1 MLTSTL
7 FVSNIHC
14 PSCVAYVQDTLRSLP
29 GIQRI
34 DVSIVDHRIEVQH
47 IEQADLG
54 KTIADVLIKAAFQVQ
69 HVSTT
74 DTDGRTITEHSY
86 GEESRATRS
95 FPLFMSRAE
104 RKHIENCNACQ
115 ATMSQSR
122 KKRQSWRDV
131 LTRARGALKQSTSK
145 SGKSEKSQDLES
157 GPRVTHVDGA
167 VDSGPS
173 RFTASLSVGGMTCGS
188 CVSNIKNTVDK
199 MKGVITT
206 TVDLLSNSAVI
217 EYSGKKDKIN
227 DIVETIEDIGYEA
240 TVVAL
245 DETFT
250 STHSGSDLMRASISI
265 EGMTCSS
272 CVNAVTEG
280 LKSLP
285 FVTAVSVNLVSNNA
299 SVDFSGAD
307 NLDKILEVIDGLGYD
322 ATKEDLQTV
331 DQVQTKTSSERTI
344 QIRVDGIFCEH
355 CPVNIEAAVF
365 KAFGD
370 SLTISTLP
378 SLRNP
383 VMTVSYI
390 PNPPQL
396 TARHILSV
404 IGASHDSFSASI
416 FQPPTQEER
425 SQSMRRRE
433 QRHILLRLLFTLII
447 AIPTFVIGIVFMSLV
462 PSNNPSRQWLEQPV
476 WAGNVTREEWALL
489 IMTTPVMFFG
499 ADLFHRR
506 ALKEIRALWRP
517 GSPTPILRRF
527 YRFGSMNLLISAGT
541 AVAYFSSLAVL
552 IMDAKSAPASDRRSS
567 DTYFDSVIFLSLFI
581 LVGRFL
587 EAYSKAKTGD
597 AVGLLTGLRPKEA
610 VLIGSETDEKGIVT
624 TRVGTDLL
632 EIGDIV
638 NVPHGE
644 SPPTDGTIA
653 QDGTFLFNESSLT
666 GESKPVKKVMGDKI
680 FTGSVN
686 VSQAVRMKVTD
697 IGGTSMLD
705 QIVEVVRKGQAKR
718 APIERIA
725 DMITGYFV
733 PVITLIAIVTWVVWL
748 ALGESGT
755 LPKHWLD
762 VRQGG
767 WAFWSLEFA
776 IAVFVVA
783 CPCGIGLAAPT
794 ALYVGGGLAAKL
806 GILVQGGGEAF
817 QEASKINAI
826 VFDKTGT
833 LTEGQMKVTDFGELQ
848 QEQNVES
855 HTIAL
860 TLAKALEEIS
870 THPIARA
877 VVSYCEDQL
886 TDLAPAIIEKAEIQE
901 ISGSGLSGTFTL
913 RLSGHDRLYQY
924 FAAIGNERFLT
935 ELANERNPHKFDN
948 SLLGPAVSGYQ
959 NSGRSIALLAL
970 QKLNDDENGSGFAH
984 SFQPANLFAIADPV
998 RDNALAV
1005 LDALRENHHIEV
1017 YMCTG
1022 DNVNTARAIAAQIG
1036 IPPSNIR
1043 AGVLPQEKAEFVQSL
1058 QTPTSTGSQNVHQ
1071 RRRIVAFVGDGTN
1084 DTPALAAADVSIALS
1099 SGSDVAV
1106 GTASFILLNSDLET
1120 ILQLVKLAGRVFRR
1134 VKMNFAWALVY
1145 NVCLVPVAAGV
1156 TYAAGQWRL
1165 GPVWASAAMAASSI
1179 SVVLS
1184 SLALRW
1190 DFGRVVRLGGSK
1202 K

>member
-14 PSCVAYVQDTLRSLP
+14 PSCVAYVQDTLRSRP

-54 KTIADVLIKAAFQVQ
+54 KTIADVLIRAAFQVQ

-74 DTDGRTITEHSY
+74 DTDGRKIAEHSY
-86 GEESRATRS
+86 EESSQPTRS

-115 ATMSQSR
+115 ATMSR
-122 KKRQSWRDV
+122 GHRKRQSWRDV
-131 LTRARGALKQSTSK
+131 LTRATGAVKPSTSMRSK
-145 SGKSEKSQDLES
+145 NEQSHDLES
-157 GPRVTHVDGA
+157 GGGVAQANGA
-167 VDSGPS
+167 ADARPS
-173 RFTASLSVGGMTCGS
+173 RFTATLSVGGMTCGS
-188 CVSNIKNTVDK
+188 CVSNINNAVGT
-199 MKGVITT
+199 MKEVITT
-206 TVDLLSNSAVI
+206 SVDLLSNSAVI
-217 EYSGKKDKIN
+217 EYSGEKSKIN

-240 TVVAL
+240 TVVEL
-245 DETFT
+245 NESST
-250 STHSGSDLMRASISI
+250 STKPASDSMRAGISI

-272 CVNAVTEG
+272 CVNTITEG
-280 LKSLP
+280 LTSLP
-285 FVTAVSVNLVSNNA
+285 FVSSVAVNLVSNNA

-307 NLDKILEVIDGLGYD
+307 NLEKILEAIEDLGFD
-322 ATKEDLQTV
+322 ATKEDLQAL
-331 DQVQTKTSSERTI
+331 DRVQTKTSSERTI

-355 CPVNIEAAVF
+355 CPKNIETALF
-365 KAFGD
+365 KAFGNA
-370 SLTISTLP
+370 LTISTVP
-378 SLRNP
+378 SQSNP

-390 PNPPQL
+390 PNPPQF
-396 TARHILSV
+396 TARNILSV
-404 IGASHDSFSASI
+404 IDASHESFSASI
-416 FQPPTQEER
+416 FQPPTQEQR

-433 QRHILLRLLFTLII
+433 QRHILLRLLFTFVV

-462 PSNNPSRQWLEQPV
+462 PSNNSSRQWLEQPV
-476 WAGNVTREEWALL
+476 WAGSVTREEWALF

-541 AVAYFSSLAVL
+541 SVAYFSSLAVL
-552 IMDAKSAPASDRRSS
+552 ILDAKSTPSSNRRSS
-567 DTYFDSVIFLSLFI
+567 DTYFDSVTFLSFFI

-610 VLIGSETDEKGIVT
+610 LLASSETDEKGIVT
-624 TRVGTDLL
+624 TKISTELL
-632 EIGDIV
+632 EMGDV
-638 NVPHGE
+638 VSVPHGE

-653 QDGTFLFNESSLT
+653 QEGTFLFNESSLT
-666 GESKPVKKVMGDKI
+666 GESKPVRKVMGDKI
-680 FTGSVN
+680 FTGSIN
-686 VSQAVRMKVTD
+686 VSQAVKMKVTD
-697 IGGTSMLD
+697 IGGASMLD

-725 DMITGYFV
+725 DIITGYFV
-733 PVITLIAIVTWVVWL
+733 PVITFIAIVTWIIWL

-755 LPKHWLD
+755 LPKGWLD

-767 WAFWSLEFA
+767 WPFWSLEFA

-817 QEASKINAI
+817 QEASNINAI

-833 LTEGQMKVTDFGELQ
+833 LTEGQMKVTDFGDLQ
-848 QEQNVES
+848 NEHHVDS

-860 TLAKALEEIS
+860 TLAKALEEVS

-877 VVSYCEDQL
+877 IATYCEEHL
-886 TDLAPAIIEKAEIQE
+886 TDVAPAIIEKADIQE
-901 ISGSGLSGTFTL
+901 SSGSGLSGTFTL
-913 RLSGHDRLYQY
+913 RLSGHDHPNQY
-924 FAAIGNERFLT
+924 FAAIGNEKFIT
-935 ELANERNPHKFDN
+935 DLANERNPHKFDN
-948 SLLGPAVSGYQ
+948 GLLSPALLGYQ
-959 NSGRSIALLAL
+959 NSGRSVALLAL
-970 QKLNDDENGSGFAH
+970 QKLQNSGTDSVAAR
-984 SFQPANLFAIADPV
+984 SFRPANLFAIADPV
-998 RDNALAV
+998 RDNTLTV
-1005 LDALRENHHIEV
+1005 LNSLRDNHHIDV

-1022 DNVNTARAIAAQIG
+1022 DNVTTARAIAAQVG

-1043 AGVLPQEKAEFVQSL
+1043 AGVLPHEKAAFVESL
-1058 QTPTSTGSQNVHQ
+1058 QTPTSTSSQDNHQ

-1120 ILQLVKLAGRVFRR
+1120 ILQLVKLARRVFRR

-1156 TYAAGQWRL
+1156 TFPAGQWRL

-1190 DFGRVVRLGGSK
+1190 DLGKVLRLRRNK